1 MSKKRGMNSA
11 TTNALPWVL
20 HAIAQRRPTA
30 HFRAGDDTAEL
41 RLSYLPR
48 ESDGASLARKLVGGS
63 VRKALILSY
72 GLSYIT

>member
-41 RLSYLPR
+41 AILPPPRDRDRSRVGALYVGNLSVL
-48 ESDGASLARKLVGGS
+48 G
-63 VRKALILSY
+63 
-72 GLSYIT
+72 GLSLE

>member
-30 HFRAGDDTAEL
+30 HFTAGDDTAEL
-41 RLSYLPR
+41 LDPTAAALAEKYPV
-48 ESDGASLARKLVGGS
+48 GALLGK
-63 VRKALILSY
+63 KY
-72 GLSYIT
+72 EF

>member
-1 MSKKRGMNSA
+1 MA
-11 TTNALPWVL
+11 ANALPGVL

-41 RLSYLPR
+41 RLSTR

-72 GLSYIT
+72 GLSYEYPLVIGNNAYA